1 MCVTYELFAGN
12 AGPFPSL
19 STWSQESGAL
29 KRPAGGSVMAGG
41 KKVVLGAVP
50 RPPGSEQV
58 SGYEPA
64 VLGSFGGKST
74 FIGVC
79 GLVLPD
85 SASEWGLSERGKGMS
100 RRGRIVSARR
110 RVSLIKTRSLRRH
123 LFPLHGEQPSPF
135 CTAWE

>member
-29 KRPAGGSVMAGG
+29 RRPAGGSVMAGG

-64 VLGSFGGKST
+64 VCSGLSGENQLLLVFADWCCP
-74 FIGVC
+74 IRLRNGVC
-79 GLVLPD
+79 P
-85 SASEWGLSERGKGMS
+85 SEGK
-100 RRGRIVSARR
+100 V
-110 RVSLIKTRSLRRH
+110 
-123 LFPLHGEQPSPF
+123 
-135 CTAWE
+135 

>member
-74 FIGVC
+74 FIGVARF
-79 GLVLPD
+79 GFGMGSVR
-85 SASEWGLSERGKGMS
+85 AGERYESSWSDCLGS
-100 RRGRIVSARR
+100 TSCQ
-110 RVSLIKTRSLRRH
+110 SN
-123 LFPLHGEQPSPF
+123 
-135 CTAWE
+135 

>member
-29 KRPAGGSVMAGG
+29 RRPAGGSVMAGG

-64 VLGSFGGKST
+64 VCSVFRGKINFYWCLRIGVARFGFGMGSVRAGEKYERSWSDCLGSTS
-74 FIGVC
+74 C
-79 GLVLPD
+79 Q
-85 SASEWGLSERGKGMS
+85 SN
-100 RRGRIVSARR
+100 
-110 RVSLIKTRSLRRH
+110 
-123 LFPLHGEQPSPF
+123 
-135 CTAWE
+135 